1 MNLSVFFKSHSL
13 SLSKN
18 IIDESMSMGY
28 IRVPEPLHYKGLNP
42 TEPATN
48 YSNDMDIDKNK
59 GNSRISKSLKK

>member
-1 MNLSVFFKSHSL
+1 MNLSVLFKSLSL

-28 IRVPEPLHYKGLNP
+28 IRVPEPLYHRRLNP

-48 YSNDMDIDKNK
+48 YSNNMDIDKN
-59 GNSRISKSLKK
+59 